1 METPTQTYPPIAAWL
16 HWICAVV
23 ILWAMISG
31 FALASGALPPA
42 VAAAIPPFNVALT
55 TLLMPVFLL
64 RVVYRASFRM
74 PPPAGVP
81 PAKHRLARR
90 AHALLYLLSCL
101 SLASG
106 WLMMERPVDV
116 FGLITLPPSLEAGAA
131 TRALARL
138 HFASNVLLALL
149 LTAHIGAVIQHQR
162 QGRRLLRR
170 MSLLTG

>member
-1 METPTQTYPPIAAWL
+1 METSTQTYPPLAAWL

-42 VAAAIPPFNVALT
+42 VSAAIPPFNVALT

-64 RVVYRASFRM
+64 RIAYRASFRI
-74 PPPAGVP
+74 PPPADIP

-90 AHALLYLLSCL
+90 AHALLYLLSSL

-106 WLMMERPVDV
+106 WLMMERPVDL
-116 FGLITLPPSLEAGAA
+116 FGLLTLQPSLEPGAA
-131 TRALARL
+131 TRALAKL

-149 LTAHIGAVIQHQR
+149 LSAHIGAVIQHQR
-162 QGRRLLRR
+162 RGRRLLRR
-170 MSLLTG
+170 MSLLTS